1 MEKVFH
7 LSGLTFDLRVGGR
20 VVTTTEKHPFYVVG
34 KGWTWAGELQAG
46 DMILGHDGCATAVES
61 VVETG
66 RHETLYNLR
75 VAFDRTYFVGSRAW
89 GFSLWAHNFYKAFEE
104 NGVWK
109 IGSYSRTGKLEKVL
123 DSGEIAN
130 VLAGSG
136 EKALTA
142 DEARRAGRRWRA
154 LVLTMKV
161 STSGRTCAG

>member
-1 MEKVFH
+1 M
-7 LSGLTFDLRVGGR
+7 TRR
-20 VVTTTEKHPFYVVG
+20 
-34 KGWTWAGELQAG
+34 
-46 DMILGHDGCATAVES
+46 C
-61 VVETG
+61 
-66 RHETLYNLR
+66 NLR
-75 VAFDRTYFVGSRAW
+75 VAFDRTYFVGSLAW
-89 GFSLWAHNFYKAFEE
+89 GFSLSAHNFYKAFEE

-161 STSGRTCAG
+161 STSGRTSQADWRPAKGHSGRSCASHSV